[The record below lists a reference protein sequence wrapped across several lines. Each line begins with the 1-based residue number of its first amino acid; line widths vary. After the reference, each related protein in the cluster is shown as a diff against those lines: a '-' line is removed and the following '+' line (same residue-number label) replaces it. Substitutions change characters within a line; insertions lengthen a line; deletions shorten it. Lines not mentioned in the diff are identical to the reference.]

1 LIYFLQTI
9 GRWLRG
15 RNPYCRV
22 LVYSFIGKY
31 RTVKENGKKNNEIRG
46 KVQDKYEYQVKLMV
60 VDE

>member
-1 LIYFLQTI
+1 M
-9 GRWLRG
+9 RG